1 MIMPP
6 KDKDLNNNDEFN
18 YRNTAWRKYVEYR
31 FSEIEKATDK
41 VISKVDSMLRRGI
54 VTPEVLDA
62 RLDKQQIFCASQF
75 EEVGNPK
82 SEEDETA
89 FSLARWGIK
98 EFGVFGFQAIVI
110 VILGIALLKEMG
122 VF

>member
-6 KDKDLNNNDEFN
+6 KDKDLNGNDEFN

-31 FSEIEKATDK
+31 FGEIEKTADR
-41 VISKVDSMLRRGI
+41 VINKVDAILRRGI

-62 RLDKQQIFCASQF
+62 RFDKQQIFCASQF
-75 EEVGNPK
+75 EEAGNPK

-89 FSLARWGIK
+89 FSLAKWGVK
-98 EFGVFGFQAIVI
+98 EFGIFGFQAII
-110 VILGIALLKEMG
+110 ILGLITLLLKQGG